1 MRTSLCTDRIAR
13 GLAIALA
20 FLLSAVVAPASAR
33 AAESWPDSWPER
45 PIRLLISTP
54 AGGSPDLIGR
64 IVAEKLAERLGQPI
78 VVENSAA
85 TGLPAWVALSRSP
98 PDGYLVGMLTGGFAT
113 RAAAAKGLPFD
124 PVKDFAF
131 VTFVSAYPM
140 AVLVASTSPIQD
152 FAGLLAAAKSNPNG
166 LTYAMN
172 LPGSV
177 HHLLGEWINIEAGTN
192 MRGIPYRGS
201 TQMLTDALGGR
212 VDVMIDTG
220 TSALPN
226 VASGKLRALALSSP
240 RRFAL
245 APDIP
250 AIAET
255 LPGVEAMSWLG
266 LAMAPGTPAAIVE
279 RLNREVR
286 AVLEMPEVQR
296 RFASVGNVPMPTSPE
311 EMRDQ
316 IASEIARWNRV
327 IDAKHIERY

>member
-1 MRTSLCTDRIAR
+1 MPEWVSRLARELAAAFAVLCA
-13 GLAIALA
+13 GAVLAPALA
-20 FLLSAVVAPASAR
+20 AEPWPA
-33 AAESWPDSWPER
+33 R
-45 PIRLLISTP
+45 PHRMLISTP

-64 IVAEKLAERLGQPI
+64 ILAEKLAERLGQPI

-85 TGLPAWVALSRSP
+85 TGLPAWIAVSRSA
-98 PDGYLVGMLTGGFAT
+98 PDGYLIGMLTGGFAT
-113 RAAAAKGLPFD
+113 RAAAAKELPFD

-140 AVLVASTSPIQD
+140 AVLVESGSPIRD
-152 FAGLLAAAKSNPNG
+152 FADLLATARSKPEG

-177 HHLLGEWINIEAGTN
+177 HHHLLGEWINIEAGTR

-201 TQMLTDALGGR
+201 NQMLTDILGGR

-240 RRFAL
+240 QRFPL

-250 AIAET
+250 VIAET
-255 LPGVEAMSWLG
+255 LPGVETVSWLG
-266 LAMAPGTPAAIVE
+266 LAMAPGTPAPIID

-286 AVLEMPEVQR
+286 AVLDLPEVQR
-296 RFASVGNVPMPTSPE
+296 KFATVGNVPMPTSPD

-316 IASEIARWNRV
+316 IAKEIARWNRV
-327 IDAKHIERY
+327 IDTKHIERY

>member
-1 MRTSLCTDRIAR
+1 MPEWVRRLARRFAAVLVLLYATSA
-13 GLAIALA
+13 APP
-20 FLLSAVVAPASAR
+20 PASAAEPFS
-33 AAESWPDSWPER
+33 AATWPAR
-45 PIRLLISTP
+45 PLRMLISTP

-64 IVAEKLAERLGQPI
+64 IVAERLAERLGQPI

-85 TGLPAWVALSRSP
+85 TGLPAWVALSRSA
-98 PDGYLVGMLTGGFAT
+98 PDGYLIGMLTGGFAT
-113 RAAAAKGLPFD
+113 RAAAAKELPFD

-140 AVLVASTSPIQD
+140 AVLVDSASPIRD
-152 FAGLLAAAKSNPNG
+152 FAGLLAAAKSKPEG

-177 HHLLGEWINIEAGTN
+177 HHLLGEWINIEAKTS

-201 TQMLTDALGGR
+201 TQMLTDILGGR

-220 TSALPN
+220 TAALPN

-240 RRFAL
+240 TRFPL

-250 AIAET
+250 VIAET
-255 LPGVEAMSWLG
+255 LPGVETVSWLG
-266 LAMAPGTPAAIVE
+266 LAMARDTPAPIIA

-286 AVLEMPEVQR
+286 AVLELPEVQR
-296 RFASVGNVPMPTSPE
+296 RFATVGNVPMPTSPD

-316 IASEIARWNRV
+316 IAKEIARWNRV
-327 IDAKHIERY
+327 IDTKRIERY